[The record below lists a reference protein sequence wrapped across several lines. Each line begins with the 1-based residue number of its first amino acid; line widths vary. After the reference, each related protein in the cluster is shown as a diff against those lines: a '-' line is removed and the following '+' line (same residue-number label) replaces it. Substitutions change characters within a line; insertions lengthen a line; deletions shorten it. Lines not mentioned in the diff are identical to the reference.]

1 MGSRSRGSRKKS
13 KGLGCTGSTGRLGLF
28 MENILEAAWT
38 QSTVRRWRSWRW
50 KLWRWKTRR
59 WKTGRWK
66 TRRWRSRKGW
76 W

>member
-1 MGSRSRGSRKKS
+1 MGSRSRGSRKSKS
-13 KGLGCTGSTGRLGLF
+13 LGFRCTGSTGRLGLF

-50 KLWRWKTRR
+50 KLWRWKT
-59 WKTGRWK
+59 GRWK